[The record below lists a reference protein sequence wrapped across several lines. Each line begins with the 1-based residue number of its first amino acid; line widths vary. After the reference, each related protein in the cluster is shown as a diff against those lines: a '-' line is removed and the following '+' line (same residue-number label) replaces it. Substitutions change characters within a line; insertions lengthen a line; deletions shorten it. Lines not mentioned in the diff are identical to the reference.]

1 MGLGFQ
7 FGVRLTDAHYPGRL
21 VPLLK
26 DGELQGAQGGREAT
40 KQNIYVGMGLPRI
53 AKKHK

>member
-53 AKKHK
+53 GKKHK